1 MKRPMTGGTNRFGT
15 DPEPEEPSGAH
26 MSFDLSGIDSLRAAR
41 IAADRPAARSA
52 GAAGGGFADTLRAQ
66 SDSVDAIPSAPPP
79 EVMNE
84 VLAAQRAIEDMH
96 ARGRQL
102 HFEMDAGRVKILLQ
116 DLDGNTLREIP
127 PSHALEVAGGR
138 RVV

>member
-15 DPEPEEPSGAH
+15 DPGPEEPSGAH
-26 MSFDLSGIDSLRAAR
+26 MSFDLSGIDPLRAAR
-41 IAADRPAARSA
+41 IAADRPAGRVA
-52 GAAGGGFADTLRAQ
+52 GAGGGFADALRAR
-66 SDSVDAIPSAPPP
+66 SDSVDAIPTAPPP
-79 EVMNE
+79 EVMDE
-84 VLAAQRAIEDMH
+84 VLAAQKAIEDMH

-127 PSHALEVAGGR
+127 ASHALEVAGGR

>member
-1 MKRPMTGGTNRFGT
+1 MKRPMTGGTNRIGT
-15 DPEPEEPSGAH
+15 EPEPEEPSGAH
-26 MSFDLSGIDSLRAAR
+26 MSFDLSGIDPLRAAR
-41 IAADRPAARSA
+41 LAADRPAARVA
-52 GAAGGGFADTLRAQ
+52 GSGGGFADALRAQ
-66 SDSVDAIPSAPPP
+66 SDTVDAIPSAPPP
-79 EVMNE
+79 EVMDE

-96 ARGRQL
+96 ARGRRL

>member
-15 DPEPEEPSGAH
+15 EPEPEEPSGAH
-26 MSFDLSGIDSLRAAR
+26 MSFELSGIDPLRAAR
-41 IAADRPAARSA
+41 IAADRPAAPGA
-52 GAAGGGFADTLRAQ
+52 GGGGFADALRAQ

-79 EVMNE
+79 EVMHE

-96 ARGRQL
+96 ARGRRL

-127 PSHALEVAGGR
+127 PSDALEVAGGR

>member
-1 MKRPMTGGTNRFGT
+1 
-15 DPEPEEPSGAH
+15 
-26 MSFDLSGIDSLRAAR
+26 MSFELSGIDPLRAAR
-41 IAADRPAARSA
+41 MAADRPAGRVA
-52 GAAGGGFADTLRAQ
+52 GSGGGFADALRAQ
-66 SDSVDAIPSAPPP
+66 SDSVDAIPAAPPP
-79 EVMNE
+79 EVMHE

-96 ARGRQL
+96 ARGRRL

>member
-1 MKRPMTGGTNRFGT
+1 
-15 DPEPEEPSGAH
+15 
-26 MSFDLSGIDSLRAAR
+26 MSFDLSAIDPHRAAR
-41 IAADRPAARSA
+41 IAADRPAGRVA
-52 GAAGGGFADTLRAQ
+52 GVTGAGFADALRAQ
-66 SDSVDAIPSAPPP
+66 SDSVDAIPAAPPP
-79 EVMNE
+79 EVMDE
-84 VLAAQRAIEDMH
+84 VLAAQKAIEDMH

-127 PSHALEVAGGR
+127 PSHALEVVGGR